1 MAFPVALQVYS
12 VRKDAEADLRGTLE
26 KIKEMGYDGVEFAGL
41 YGNDPKTVRALCRE
55 IGLTPISAHVPY
67 LTMMEDPEK
76 VLSDYAAI
84 GVSFVAVPYL
94 TPEYRPGTEN
104 WPSVVKNIRML
115 GQVAKELGIQLVYH
129 NHDFEFTKFGGKYA
143 LDELYDSVPADL
155 LKTEL
160 DVCWVKVGGED
171 PAAYLRKYS
180 GRAPILHLKDFFG
193 EKSDNM
199 YELIGIEGK
208 APARPANFE
217 FRPVG
222 KGLQDFPGILAAAG
236 ECGTKWVVVEQDQP
250 SMSLTPLECARESIH
265 YLKTVNR

>member
-104 WPSVVKNIRML
+104 WPSVVK
-115 GQVAKELGIQLVYH
+115 
-129 NHDFEFTKFGGKYA
+129 KYP
-143 LDELYDSVPADL
+143 D
-155 LKTEL
+155 
-160 DVCWVKVGGED
+160 
-171 PAAYLRKYS
+171 
-180 GRAPILHLKDFFG
+180 
-193 EKSDNM
+193 
-199 YELIGIEGK
+199 
-208 APARPANFE
+208 ARPGGQGTRHPA
-217 FRPVG
+217 
-222 KGLQDFPGILAAAG
+222 GLPQSRF
-236 ECGTKWVVVEQDQP
+236 
-250 SMSLTPLECARESIH
+250 
-265 YLKTVNR
+265 